1 MRNAAIYG
9 AGGIPEIIPDLF
21 YGDAGDDPEL
31 GEVVCATN
39 KQTGETGTG
48 VVISVDSFRHTYTA
62 RFPLT
67 RAGEL

>member
-1 MRNAAIYG
+1 MRNAAIYRD
-9 AGGIPEIIPDLF
+9 GGIPEIIPNLF
-21 YGDAGDDPEL
+21 YGDAGSAPEL

-39 KQTGETGTG
+39 KQTGATGTG

-67 RAGEL
+67 GGGES